1 MTLREFYEGVEA
13 GKITD
18 EVVAVAKERR
28 EKMDAELKA
37 AQEKRAE
44 KAAEKA
50 PIREAILACITENAK
65 TATTLIEESG
75 QDIKPQAIP
84 SLLKPLIEEGT
95 VVKTDVK
102 IEGKKLRGYVRG

>member
-1 MTLREFYEGVEA
+1 MTLRVFYAAVEA
-13 GKITD
+13 REITD
-18 EVVAVAKERR
+18 EIVDFAKERI

-50 PIREAILACITENAK
+50 PIREAILACITEDAK

-84 SLLKPLIEEGT
+84 SLLKPLIEEGV

>member
-1 MTLREFYEGVEA
+1 MTLREFYEAVEA

-50 PIREAILACITENAK
+50 PIREAILACITKDAK

-102 IEGKKLRGYVRG
+102 IDGKKLRGYVRG